1 MHKPDSVERYR
12 RHRCSEPP
20 SPAPSEYCG
29 QPACNGQSPVRGQR
43 RFLVHHLGVHWCDCQ
58 PAHPTRES
66 FQRDVTSAHLPH
78 SGTSLRSGRSKYI
91 RSHRGSSDSGSV
103 KTMRGI
109 AYPRVRHARHVDL
122 RPEADAKGG
131 VAFVWIRGTHV
142 DSPRAVPKTV
152 VLAIPLTKVAPIGCG
167 AAFAAVQAAHA

>member
-1 MHKPDSVERYR
+1 M
-12 RHRCSEPP
+12 
-20 SPAPSEYCG
+20 
-29 QPACNGQSPVRGQR
+29 
-43 RFLVHHLGVHWCDCQ
+43 
-58 PAHPTRES
+58 
-66 FQRDVTSAHLPH
+66 
-78 SGTSLRSGRSKYI
+78 
-91 RSHRGSSDSGSV
+91 
-103 KTMRGI
+103 
-109 AYPRVRHARHVDL
+109 DL